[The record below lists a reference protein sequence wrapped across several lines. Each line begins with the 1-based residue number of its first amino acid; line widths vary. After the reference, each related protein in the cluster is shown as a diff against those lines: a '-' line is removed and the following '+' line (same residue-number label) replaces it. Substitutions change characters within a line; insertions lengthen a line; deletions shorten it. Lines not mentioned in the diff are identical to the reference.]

1 MISVHDTS
9 LMAPKLITESCAM
22 AEYFVASAY
31 QQSQREV
38 DLAGHS
44 SITSSI
50 SFKQEHAE
58 AKVKQEEVPTPSN
71 IHLYGEPPCAIVDH
85 EGKKEV
91 TQGLFEPCYWRSS
104 PSLDTGNERKRTYSI
119 AASVHEHKSNR
130 TTDGSKRREWAIR
143 YVAKTKKGTY
153 KKSDRGLQEYIEL
166 FESPFK
172 TASKPQNVLD
182 TEHVVLPCELWS
194 RMIRLDSFTGESH
207 LFDLIVA
214 ALTLPVS
221 STEYEIGDFVWVNS
235 DEYEDDSYSLKKSQ
249 HWIAKILDV
258 KSERLA
264 SKPPVVYAK
273 VTLPIS
279 AYLVLKFIADRLAL
293 QTKTASVQRGRML

>member
-1 MISVHDTS
+1 
-9 LMAPKLITESCAM
+9 M

-50 SFKQEHAE
+50 SFRQKHAV
-58 AKVKQEEVPTPSN
+58 AKVKQEEVLTSFK
-71 IHLYGEPPCAIVDH
+71 LQLLDEPPCAIADH

-91 TQGLFEPCYWRSS
+91 TQGLFEPRYWRNST
-104 PSLDTGNERKRTYSI
+104 PLNTGNEKKRTHSI
-119 AASVHEHKSNR
+119 AASLHEHKSNG
-130 TTDGSKRREWAIR
+130 TADGSKRQEWAIR
-143 YVAKTKKGTY
+143 YVAKTKKGAY
-153 KKSDRGLQEYIEL
+153 KKSDRALQEYIEL
-166 FESPFK
+166 FQSPFK
-172 TASKPQNVLD
+172 TALEPQSVLD
-182 TEHVVLPCELWS
+182 TEHIVLPCEPWS
-194 RMIRLDSFTGESH
+194 RMISLDSFTGELR

-221 STEYEIGDFVWVNS
+221 GIEYETGDFVWVNS

-258 KSERLA
+258 KSERPA